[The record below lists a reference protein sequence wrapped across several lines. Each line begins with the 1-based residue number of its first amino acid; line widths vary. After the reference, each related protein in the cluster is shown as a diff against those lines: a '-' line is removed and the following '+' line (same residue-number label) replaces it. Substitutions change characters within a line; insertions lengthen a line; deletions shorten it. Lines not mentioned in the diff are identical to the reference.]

1 MLKIKFIIKSRTT
14 TALYQFKLEEIFM
27 QTVLLILILLLI
39 LIDIKEG
46 IRIRQLEKKT
56 LSAFRVI
63 CEKVIANERKL
74 KNLGKEE
81 AK

>member
-1 MLKIKFIIKSRTT
+1 
-14 TALYQFKLEEIFM
+14 M
-27 QTVLLILILLLI
+27 QTILLILILLLT

-74 KNLGKEE
+74 KNLGKEGSIRVPRVRVQTE
-81 AK
+81 YLNMNKLMLK

>member
-1 MLKIKFIIKSRTT
+1 
-14 TALYQFKLEEIFM
+14 M
-27 QTVLLILILLLI
+27 QTILLLLILLLI

-46 IRIRQLEKKT
+46 IKIRQLEKKT

-74 KNLGKEE
+74 KNLGKEDE
-81 AK
+81 

>member
-1 MLKIKFIIKSRTT
+1 
-14 TALYQFKLEEIFM
+14 M
-27 QTVLLILILLLI
+27 QTILLLI

-46 IRIRQLEKKT
+46 IKIRQLEKKT

-63 CEKVIANERKL
+63 CEKIIANERKL

-81 AK
+81 SK